1 MTVFKRGGSMGL
13 TDILAKVTD
22 PYERQARLYP
32 ALLAGLP
39 VIVMATVLYGSNSV
53 VTAASTV
60 AASCGGLY
68 LLANIARE
76 RGRRLEPIL
85 FTSWGGKP
93 TTQLLRHRDRNI
105 EGPTKRRYH
114 AFLSRM
120 INLPFPNKR
129 DEETNPV
136 DADDIYQSAVRWLL
150 NHTRDKSKYKMIFDE
165 NIAYGFRRNAYGLKI
180 IGMCMCIATSG
191 WVLISE
197 GIVKV
202 GEESGVNFFP
212 ANASTAANISLAVSV
227 VMLMVW
233 ISYFTKTTIRNA
245 AFTYAET
252 LLRACDKI

>member
-1 MTVFKRGGSMGL
+1 MGL

-39 VIVMATVLYGSNSV
+39 VIVMATVLYGSNSII
-53 VTAASTV
+53 TAACTA

-68 LLANIARE
+68 LLASIARE

-85 FTSWGGKP
+85 YEAWGGKP
-93 TTQLLRHRDRNI
+93 TTQLLRHRDQNI

-114 AFLSRM
+114 VFLSRTVS
-120 INLPFPNKR
+120 LQFPSES
-129 DEETNPV
+129 EEESNPV
-136 DADDIYQSAVRWLL
+136 NADEIYQSAVRWLL
-150 NHTRDKSKYKMIFDE
+150 NHTRDKIKHKMIFDE
-165 NIAYGFRRNAYGLKI
+165 NIAYGFRRNTYGLKA
-180 IGMCMCIATSG
+180 IGVGICLATPA

-202 GEESGVNFFP
+202 GKESGVLFNP
-212 ANASTAANISLAVSV
+212 ASASTAVFISLAVSAL
-227 VMLMVW
+227 MLLVW
-233 ISYFTKTTIRNA
+233 LSYFTEKTVRNA

-252 LLRACDKI
+252 LLRACDKA

>member
-1 MTVFKRGGSMGL
+1 VGL

-39 VIVMATVLYGSNSV
+39 IIVMATILYGSNSI

-68 LLANIARE
+68 LLGNIARE

-85 FTSWGGKP
+85 YESWGGKP

-105 EGPTKRRYH
+105 ESPTKRRYH
-114 AFLSRM
+114 AFLSSTVS
-120 INLPFPNKR
+120 LQFPSER
-129 DEETNPV
+129 EEESNPV
-136 DADDIYQSAVRWLL
+136 HADEIYQSAVRWLL
-150 NHTRDKSKYKMIFDE
+150 NHTRDKIRHKMIFDE
-165 NIAYGFRRNAYGLKI
+165 NIAYGFRRNAYGLKA
-180 IGMCMCIATSG
+180 IGIGICLVSSA

-197 GIVKV
+197 GVVKV
-202 GEESGVNFFP
+202 GKESGVLFNSES
-212 ANASTAANISLAVSV
+212 ASAEAYISLAVSAA
-227 VMLMVW
+227 MLMVW
-233 ISYFTKTTIRNA
+233 VSYFTKGTVKNA

-252 LLRACDKI
+252 LLRACDGNKYGK

>member
-1 MTVFKRGGSMGL
+1 MGL

-53 VTAASTV
+53 ITAASTV
-60 AASCGGLY
+60 AVSCGGLY

-85 FTSWGGKP
+85 FASWGGKP
-93 TTQLLRHRDRNI
+93 TTQLLRHRDQNI
-105 EGPTKRRYH
+105 EGPTKQRYH

-120 INLPFPNKR
+120 INLSFPNKN
-129 DEETNPV
+129 EEKTNPV

-165 NIAYGFRRNAYGLKI
+165 NIAYGFRRNAYGLKA
-180 IGMCMCIATSG
+180 IGVGICLVTST

-197 GIVKV
+197 GIVRVGKV
-202 GEESGVNFFP
+202 SGVLVNP
-212 ANASTAANISLAVSV
+212 ASASTAVLISLAVSAM
-227 VMLMVW
+227 MLLVW
-233 ISYFTKTTIRNA
+233 LSYFTERTVRNA

-252 LLRACDKI
+252 LLRACEVE

>member
-1 MTVFKRGGSMGL
+1 MGL

-22 PYERQARLYP
+22 AYERQARLYP

-68 LLANIARE
+68 LLASIARE

-85 FTSWGGKP
+85 YEAWGGKP
-93 TTQLLRHRDRNI
+93 STQLLRHRDRSI

-120 INLPFPNKR
+120 VNLEFPSESE
-129 DEETNPV
+129 EETNPV
-136 DADDIYQSAVRWLL
+136 NADEIYQSAVRWLL
-150 NHTRDKSKYKMIFDE
+150 NHTRDKSKHKMIFNE
-165 NIAYGFRRNAYGLKI
+165 NIAYGFRRNAYGLKA
-180 IGMCMCIATSG
+180 IGIGICLATLA

-202 GEESGVNFFP
+202 EKGSVAFIDP
-212 ANASTAANISLAVSV
+212 ASISTTAAISLTVSV
-227 VMLMVW
+227 AMLPIW
-233 ISYFTKTTIRNA
+233 LSFFTKVTVRNA

-252 LLRACDKI
+252 LLRACDKIG

>member
-1 MTVFKRGGSMGL
+1 MGL
-13 TDILAKVTD
+13 SDILAKVTD
-22 PYERQARLYP
+22 PYERQARVYP

-39 VIVMATVLYGSNSV
+39 VIVMATVLYGSNSL

-93 TTQLLRHRDRNI
+93 TTQLLRHRDQSI
-105 EGPTKRRYH
+105 EGPTKQRYH
-114 AFLSRM
+114 SFLSRM
-120 INLPFPNKR
+120 INLPFPNKS
-129 DEETNPV
+129 EEDTDPV

-165 NIAYGFRRNAYGLKI
+165 NISYGFRRNAYGLKA
-180 IGMCMCIATSG
+180 IGIGICIAASA
-191 WVLISE
+191 WVLVSE

-202 GEESGVNFFP
+202 GKESGVLFNP
-212 ANASTAANISLAVSV
+212 ASASTAANVSLAVSV
-227 VMLMVW
+227 AMLLVW
-233 ISYFTKTTIRNA
+233 VSYFTKRTVRNA

-252 LLRACDKI
+252 LLRACDKGWPL